1 MALVERRNLLKVLYD
16 LLPDQSRVQVDK
28 KVVSLEHDQNGQV
41 AVKVEDGGVYKGDL
55 VVGADGVHSR
65 VRNEIWRLADKE
77 KPGIIKDNEKNSKY
91 LQRRKT
97 QVMR

>member
-16 LLPDQSRVQVDK
+16 LVPNQSRVQVDK
-28 KVVSLEHDQNGQV
+28 KVVSLENDQNGQV
-41 AVKVEDGGVYKGDL
+41 TVKVEDGGVYKGDL

-77 KPGIIKDNEKNSKY
+77 KPGAIKDKEKNGKY
-91 LQRRKT
+91 PPRRKAH
-97 QVMR
+97 VMR

>member
-16 LLPDQSRVQVDK
+16 SLPNKSRVQVDK
-28 KVVSLEHDQNGQV
+28 KVVSLESDQSGQV
-41 AVKVEDGGVYKGDL
+41 TVKVEDGGVYKGDL

-77 KPGIIKDNEKNSKY
+77 KPGTIKAKEKNSKY
-91 LQRRKT
+91 LPTRKAH
-97 QVMR
+97 VMR